1 MILYI
6 SGHDFHYEMENLCR
20 VFFPNEKITVT
31 TEIPENS
38 GLAALTYLGRTQSG
52 YSVRAV
58 VESDG
63 RREERSCAVP
73 KTDEPERDECERAMA
88 RELFYALSAVT
99 GYVPPWGILTGV
111 RPSKL
116 MLRLI
121 GRLGEKGA
129 YDYFTKKLLVSD
141 KKTRLAQS
149 VAGTEQEIAALGDER
164 SFSLYIAVPFCPSRC
179 SYCSF
184 VSHSITNANAAKLLP
199 IYVERLCDELA
210 VTGKTAGEIGL
221 RLESIYV
228 GGGTPGILSA
238 EQLQAVCSA
247 VDNSFDLSA
256 VREYT
261 VELGRPETVTAA
273 KLGVLRSH
281 GVDRISI
288 NPQTL
293 NDSVLEAVGRRHTA
307 QDFFDAYKL
316 AEESGFENI
325 NVDLIAGL
333 PTDTVES
340 FKRSIDGVTA
350 LSPANIT
357 VHALALKSAST
368 LAEHG
373 HAVSEGESAGKM
385 IDYSHSVLFDNG
397 YIPYYMY
404 RQSRCVGNLENV
416 GWCKPGMECRYN
428 VFMMEETHTVLAAG
442 AGAVTKLKRPHSD
455 YIERIFNYK
464 YPYEYNA
471 RFDTLMERKK
481 RITEFY
487 SEAAEQQP
495 EAGPARSR

>member
-6 SGHDFHYEMENLCR
+6 CGHDFHYETENLCR
-20 VFFPNEKITVT
+20 VFFPNEKITVSDT
-31 TEIPENS
+31 LPES
-38 GLAALTYLGRTQSG
+38 GAFGVETYLDGESGG
-52 YSVRAV
+52 YSVRV
-58 VESDG
+58 RVNVGDKTET
-63 RREERSCAVP
+63 RSAEVP
-73 KTDEPERDECERAMA
+73 KTDEPEKDECERTMA
-88 RELFYALSAVT
+88 RELFSALSAVT

-116 MLRLI
+116 MLKLI
-121 GRLGEKGA
+121 DSLGEKGA
-129 YDYFTKKLLVSD
+129 YDYFTKKLLVSEP
-141 KKTRLAQS
+141 KARLAQS
-149 VAGTEQEIAALGDER
+149 VAGTEQKIAALGDER
-164 SFSLYIAVPFCPSRC
+164 SFSLYIAIPFCPSRC

-199 IYVERLCDELA
+199 VYVDNLCRELEI
-210 VTGKTAGEIGL
+210 TGETARDIGL
-221 RLESIYV
+221 RLESIYI

-238 EQLQAVCSA
+238 EQLKKVCRAVES
-247 VDNSFDLSA
+247 SFDLSSL
-256 VREYT
+256 REYT
-261 VELGRPETVTAA
+261 VELGRPDTVTRE
-273 KLGVLRSH
+273 KLDVLRAHSV
-281 GVDRISI
+281 GRISI
-288 NPQTL
+288 NTQTL
-293 NDSVLEAVGRRHTA
+293 NDSVLEAVGRKHTA
-307 QDFFDAYKL
+307 ADFFASYAL
-316 AEESGFENI
+316 AEKSGLENI

-333 PTDTVES
+333 PGDTLES
-340 FKRSIDGVTA
+340 FKSSVDGVVS

-368 LAEHG
+368 LREHG
-373 HAVSEGESAGKM
+373 HAVSEGETAGKM

-416 GWCKPGMECRYN
+416 GWCKPGTECRYN

-442 AGAVTKLKRPHSD
+442 AGAVTKLKKPDSS

-481 RITEFY
+481 RISEFY
-487 SEAAEQQP
+487 SEIFGSQPSAEK
-495 EAGPARSR
+495 

>member
-6 SGHDFHYEMENLCR
+6 CGHDFHYETENLCR
-20 VFFPNEKITVT
+20 VFFPNEKITVSDT
-31 TEIPENS
+31 LPES
-38 GLAALTYLGRTQSG
+38 GAFGVETYLDGESGG
-52 YSVRAV
+52 YSVRV
-58 VESDG
+58 RVNVGDKTET
-63 RREERSCAVP
+63 RSAEVP
-73 KTDEPERDECERAMA
+73 KTDEPEKDECERTMA
-88 RELFYALSAVT
+88 RELFSALSAVT

-116 MLRLI
+116 MLKLI
-121 GRLGEKGA
+121 DSLGEEGA
-129 YDYFTKKLLVSD
+129 YDYFTKKLLVSEP
-141 KKTRLAQS
+141 KTRLAQS
-149 VAGTEQEIAALGDER
+149 VAGTEQKIAALGDER
-164 SFSLYIAVPFCPSRC
+164 SFSLYIAIPFCPSRC

-199 IYVERLCDELA
+199 VYVDNLCRELEI
-210 VTGKTAGEIGL
+210 TGKTARDIGL
-221 RLESIYV
+221 RLESIYI

-238 EQLQAVCSA
+238 EQLEKVCRAVES
-247 VDNSFDLSA
+247 SFDLSSL
-256 VREYT
+256 REYT
-261 VELGRPETVTAA
+261 VELGRPDTVTRE
-273 KLGVLRSH
+273 KLDVLRAHS
-281 GVDRISI
+281 VDRISI
-288 NPQTL
+288 NTQTL
-293 NDSVLEAVGRRHTA
+293 NDSVLEAVGRKHTA
-307 QDFFDAYKL
+307 ADFFASYAL
-316 AEESGFENI
+316 AEKSGLENI

-333 PTDTVES
+333 PGDTLES
-340 FKRSIDGVTA
+340 FKSSVDGVVS

-368 LAEHG
+368 LREHG
-373 HAVSEGESAGKM
+373 HAVSEGETAGKM

-416 GWCKPGMECRYN
+416 GWCKPGTECRYN

-442 AGAVTKLKRPHSD
+442 AGAVTKLKKPDSS

-481 RITEFY
+481 RISEFY
-487 SEAAEQQP
+487 SEIFGSQPSAEK
-495 EAGPARSR
+495 